1 MLVHILYKVI
11 YMQTLYIKE
20 ANNTSNN
27 FLEKLLN
34 FSKKIF
40 NIFNITSKENIVI
53 CDIPYTEKIKDKKLK
68 KISKKICKKFFKDY
82 QLKNYNKKILSVPSL
97 NDNFFVNKIV
107 LSKKLEDN
115 QII

>member
-1 MLVHILYKVI
+1 
-11 YMQTLYIKE
+11 MQTLYIKE

-27 FLEKLLN
+27 FLEKILN

-68 KISKKICKKFFKDY
+68 RISKK
-82 QLKNYNKKILSVPSL
+82 V
-97 NDNFFVNKIV
+97 
-107 LSKKLEDN
+107 
-115 QII
+115 